1 MSRQGGVSQWI
12 AEVSSRFGVLTPAQG
27 RILAY
32 WSYGMV
38 LTQSCGLTTVATF
51 LATLLGTTYDAQRQQ
66 LREWCYD
73 AADQRGQGR
82 REVDVSVCFAPL
94 LGWVL
99 ALWPPGERRLA
110 LALDATTLGQRFTV
124 LAISV
129 VYRGCAIPVAWHVVP
144 ATTKGKWR
152 PQWERLLRQLGAEVP
167 EDWLVIVLADRG
179 LYARWLF
186 QAIVARKWHPFLRV
200 NQQGHYRPV
209 GQTRFRP
216 LATVVCRG
224 TDGWKGA
231 VDCFASSSCRL
242 TCTLLAQ
249 WTEPHTDPW
258 LILTDLPP
266 AGAEAAW
273 YGLRAWIE
281 CGFKDCK
288 RGGWDWQQ
296 TKMTRPERA
305 SRLWLA
311 MAVAT
316 LWTVSVGGA
325 VEASA
330 DGAALTL
337 DTLTPELCVPLPL
350 PVTPTRRSRPRL
362 LSCFRR
368 GVLHICA
375 TLLAGRPLPR
385 GHFVPLPWPMTFP
398 TASPAPARQV
408 A

>member
-1 MSRQGGVSQWI
+1 MRAGS
-12 AEVSSRFGVLTPAQG
+12 T
-27 RILAY
+27 
-32 WSYGMV
+32 
-38 LTQSCGLTTVATF
+38 
-51 LATLLGTTYDAQRQQ
+51 
-66 LREWCYD
+66 
-73 AADQRGQGR
+73 
-82 REVDVSVCFAPL
+82 
-94 LGWVL
+94 
-99 ALWPPGERRLA
+99 RRLWRRTGIPSYA
-110 LALDATTLGQRFTV
+110 LTSRAS
-124 LAISV
+124 I
-129 VYRGCAIPVAWHVVP
+129 
-144 ATTKGKWR
+144 
-152 PQWERLLRQLGAEVP
+152 
-167 EDWLVIVLADRG
+167 
-179 LYARWLF
+179 ARW
-186 QAIVARKWHPFLRV
+186 ARRAS
-200 NQQGHYRPV
+200 G
-209 GQTRFRP
+209 P

-224 TDGWKGA
+224 QDGWKGA
-231 VDCFASSSCRL
+231 VDCFTSSSCRL
-242 TCTLLAQ
+242 TCTLLAH

-266 AGAEAAW
+266 AAADAAW

-325 VEASA
+325 VEATE
-330 DGAALTL
+330 DGSVITLDALTV
-337 DTLTPELCVPLPL
+337 DLCVAL

-385 GHFVPLPWPMTFP
+385 GFFVPLPWPATFP
-398 TASPAPARQV
+398 TASPALALCV

>member
-1 MSRQGGVSQWI
+1 MTVSHQGGVSQWI
-12 AEVSSRFGVLTPAQG
+12 AEVSSRLGVLTPAQT
-27 RILAY
+27 RVLAY

-38 LTQSCGLTTVATF
+38 LTQSCGLTTVSTF

-73 AADQRGQGR
+73 AVDQRGKGR
-82 REVDVSVCFAPL
+82 RAVDVSVCFAPL

-124 LAISV
+124 LALSV
-129 VYRGCAIPVAWHVVP
+129 VYRGCAIPVAWYVVP

-152 PQWERLLRQLGAEVP
+152 PHWERLLTQVGAGVP

-186 QAIVARKWHPFLRV
+186 RAIVAQHWHPFLRI
-200 NQQGHYRPV
+200 NQQGQYRPV

-224 TDGWKGA
+224 PDGWRGA
-231 VDCFASSSCRL
+231 ADCFASSSCRL

-249 WTEPHTDPW
+249 WTAPHTAPW

-266 AGAEAAW
+266 EGADAAW

-325 VEASA
+325 AEATA
-330 DGAALTL
+330 DGSAIILDALTA
-337 DTLTPELCVPLPL
+337 ELCVPLL
-350 PVTPTRRSRPRL
+350 VTPTRRSRPRL

-368 GVLHICA
+368 GVIHIVA

-385 GHFVPLPWPMTFP
+385 GRFIPLPWPTTFP